1 MTTLSEIKN
10 YFGVKMATP
19 NRNATVEVQLTQKEK
34 QILFDIGLPEVNT
47 GGGVDSLI
55 FNDLSIYKDIYIPI
69 YKSSLTPDDLWICLN
84 TDTHEIA
91 SVSFGEIQE
100 QPLSLESFL
109 FYIYIYN
116 KFIDEEEIQNNYPN
130 DEDFTSELERRFSEH
145 SQAYKESYWVG
156 VLWEL
161 KNGNY

>member
-109 FYIYIYN
+109 FYIYIYITN
-116 KFIDEEEIQNNYPN
+116 LLMKKK
-130 DEDFTSELERRFSEH
+130 
-145 SQAYKESYWVG
+145 YKITILMMRISLVS
-156 VLWEL
+156 L
-161 KNGNY
+161 KEGLVSIVRHIKSLIGLVYFGN